1 MRDWRLSETPD
12 SRKEF
17 EPTTLPTRDPA
28 NVAAGPSPPPATDK
42 FSGPDAPSV
51 LEFGFRHCNRPY
63 RGTLTR
69 DKCQAPVKLHGHV
82 GELPFS
88 AQSPPARREILRL
101 MNYKSVHGR
110 LQLAA
115 GQRIVFHGEPAINL
129 PFTGIDVVTAI
140 VQTLIEEE
148 STITPILTRLK
159 EAEAYFVADA
169 ASSPAATSSP
179 AK

>member
-1 MRDWRLSETPD
+1 M
-12 SRKEF
+12 
-17 EPTTLPTRDPA
+17 TLPTPDPA
-28 NVAAGPSPPPATDK
+28 NAAAGTSPPPATDK

-51 LEFGFRHCNRPY
+51 LEFGFSHCNRPY

-69 DKCQAPVKLHGHV
+69 DKCQARLKLHGHV
-82 GELPFS
+82 GELPFT
-88 AQSPPARREILRL
+88 AQSAAARREILRL
-101 MNYKSVHGR
+101 MTLKSTRGR

-115 GQRIVFHGEPAINL
+115 GQRIVFHGESAIDS

-140 VQTLIEEE
+140 VQTLIEGE
-148 STITPILTRLK
+148 STIAPILTCLK

-169 ASSPAATSSP
+169 ASSPVDAASPAPTSSPAATSSP